1 MSGPKTKPSEQ
12 LAQWQMGVGKE
23 AVGWSEADRAKRDA
37 LLQPAIDFYTGAA
50 KGGPQLF
57 ASMAPAVTQF
67 SQGEK
72 AAKERIMSEVP
83 RGAGQEFALSQLPI
97 QTSTAVG
104 QTMGQT
110 YLGAF
115 DKLAGLGSG
124 YGSFSLAELGGG
136 LRAGEGAGQT
146 QNTVMQAQ
154 AAKKAATMG
163 FLGDMAKA
171 AGGVGAAAVASDRRL
186 KKNIR
191 LIGQQNGHNLYE
203 FSYVWDLARRY
214 VGVMAQEVMR
224 TKPEAVHGVGGWLA
238 VDYEQLGIP
247 FRRVAEGE
255 GLRQ

>member
-1 MSGPKTKPSEQ
+1 MGGPKTKPSEQ
-12 LAQWQMGVGKE
+12 LASWQQAVGKE
-23 AVGWSEADRAKRDA
+23 AVGWSEADRAKREA
-37 LLQPAIDFYTGAA
+37 LLQPPIDFWTGAA

-72 AAKERIMSEVP
+72 AAKERIMNEVP

-104 QTMGQT
+104 QTMGQA

-115 DKLAGLGSG
+115 DKLAGLGTE
-124 YGSFSLAELGGG
+124 YGQFSLSELGGG

-146 QNTVMQAQ
+146 YGTVMQAQ
-154 AAKKAATMG
+154 AKKQETKVR
-163 FLGDMAKA
+163 FWGDMAKMAGSA
-171 AGGVGAAAVASDRRL
+171 AMASDRRL
-186 KKNIR
+186 KKNIK
-191 LIGQQNGHNLYE
+191 LVGQENGFNLYE
-203 FSYVWDLARRY
+203 FSYVWDLTRRY
-214 VGVMAQEVMR
+214 VGVMAQEVMQ
-224 TKPEAVHGVGGWLA
+224 TKPEAVHRVGGWLA